1 MSAVAGSLALLGTEG
16 YLAERYRETPQGQRE
31 AQKAKE
37 EGALLYRHAREQLL
51 RPGVLGGLLG
61 LRR

>member
-1 MSAVAGSLALLGTEG
+1 MSTIAGSLALLSAEG
-16 YLAERYRETPQGQRE
+16 YMAAKYHETPQGQRE

-37 EGALLYRHAREQLL
+37 EGALLYRQAREQLL

-61 LRR
+61 VRK